1 MMDANHNLYGMT
13 QGGGNAG
20 LGVVFRLS
28 PPSVSGEAWTQTVL
42 WTFSRS
48 PNNGQG
54 PGNGSSLILDN
65 SGNIYGTT
73 GGGGIH
79 NLGTVYELSPQS
91 DGTYSFLILHSFSG
105 SDGIQPLN
113 GVTFDKAGNL
123 YGSASGG
130 GRGKSICQE
139 GCGLVF
145 ELSPSGGTWEETI
158 LVEFDGVVGAYP
170 NSPVSIDELG
180 NLYGTFTEGRVG
192 TCYPT
197 GSCGG
202 VYKIVPVSKRKYV
215 FDLAS
220 PMNASDPESGV
231 AIGSGNVL
239 YGTEGIADAG
249 QVYMLQGT
257 QETILYNFCSLA
269 NCADGLIPT
278 PGTIVI
284 HNGSLYGATI
294 QGGAFSL
301 GGDGG
306 GVVYS
311 ITK

>member
-1 MMDANHNLYGMT
+1 MA
-13 QGGGNAG
+13 
-20 LGVVFRLS
+20 
-28 PPSVSGEAWTQTVL
+28 
-42 WTFSRS
+42 FS
-48 PNNGQG
+48 
-54 PGNGSSLILDN
+54 
-65 SGNIYGTT
+65 
-73 GGGGIH
+73 H
-79 NLGTVYELSPQS
+79 W
-91 DGTYSFLILHSFSG
+91 
-105 SDGIQPLN
+105 N

-180 NLYGTFTEGRVG
+180 NLYGTFTGKGALEP
-192 TCYPT
+192 CYPT

-284 HNGSLYGATI
+284 HW
-294 QGGAFSL
+294 QR
-301 GGDGG
+301 
-306 GVVYS
+306 VVVRCNNSGRCLLTGWRRRGRRLQHHKVRSKSSVVVETY
-311 ITK
+311 